1 MSTRTAPVST
11 LARLAPWTDKKGRLD
26 PLRATVFIFVL
37 LPGLW
42 LALRWSVWGLG
53 AKPVTVAIHST
64 GYWTIWLL
72 LASLVVSPWKAVAG
86 MPGVVVLRR
95 MVGVAAL
102 AYGLIHITLYATD
115 QSWRLLTIGSEIIH
129 RFYLVLGAVALSG
142 LIVLGVTSTDG
153 AVRRL
158 GARWKR
164 LHRIVFGVAVLGGLH
179 YYIQSKADVS
189 QAVVASGVLA
199 WLLLWR
205 VLPAGRDRSWAP
217 LLGLAFAAALLAL
230 GFEFAW
236 YRFGTHVNAL
246 RVLKAEADIG
256 YGLHPAALVLAFG
269 LIVVAVAELRRVSQT
284 AFGQS
289 LGFTML
295 LFAAGAFVDD
305 LGRFMFNLVPDDLPD
320 GVSGFPLNYGAAL
333 AFALLGLARYR
344 VRALWQRHA
353 VDALWAVACLYPLWL
368 VGEVADDQRTVLAIT
383 ALLGSCTLV
392 LSQRLWT
399 ISRGA
404 AVMLVPLM
412 AWLTFEAA
420 SFYAL

>member
-1 MSTRTAPVST
+1 MSSRTAPVPT
-11 LARLAPWTDKKGRLD
+11 WARLAPWTDKKGRFD
-26 PLRATVFIFVL
+26 RLRTGVFTLLL

-42 LALRWSVWGLG
+42 LALRWTVWGLG
-53 AKPVTVAIHST
+53 AKPVTAALHST

-115 QSWRLLTIGSEIIH
+115 QNWRLLTIGSEIVH

-142 LIVLGVTSTDG
+142 LIVLGITSTDG
-153 AVRRL
+153 SVRRL

-164 LHRIVFGVAVLGGLH
+164 LHRVVYAVGVLGVLH

-189 QAVVASGVLA
+189 QAVVASGVLT
-199 WLLLWR
+199 WLLIWR
-205 VLPAGRDRSWAP
+205 ALPAGRDRTWAP
-217 LLGLAFAAALLAL
+217 LLGLAFAAGFAAL

-236 YRFGTHVNAL
+236 YHFGTNANAL
-246 RVLKAEADIG
+246 RVLWSEADTG

-289 LGFTML
+289 LAFTML
-295 LFAAGAFVDD
+295 LFAGGACVDD
-305 LGRFMFNLVPDDLPD
+305 LGRFMFGLVPDDLPD
-320 GVSGFPLNYGAAL
+320 GVSAMPINVGAAL

-344 VRALWQRHA
+344 MRALWQRHA

-368 VGEVADDQRTVLAIT
+368 VGEGADDQRVVLAIT
-383 ALLGSCTLV
+383 ALLVACTLA
-392 LSQRLWT
+392 LSQRLWLV
-399 ISRGA
+399 SRGA
-404 AVMLVPLM
+404 AVMLVPLL
-412 AWLTFEAA
+412 AWLTFEVAT
-420 SFYAL
+420 FYAT